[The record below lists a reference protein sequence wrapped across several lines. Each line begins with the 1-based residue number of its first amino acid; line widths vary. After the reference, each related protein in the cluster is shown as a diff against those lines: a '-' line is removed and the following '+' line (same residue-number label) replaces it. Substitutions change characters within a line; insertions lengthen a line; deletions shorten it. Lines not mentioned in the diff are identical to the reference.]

1 MDKNFPFFLSL
12 LETGCHEVI
21 SKTKQNRKNLGGEE
35 GANARK
41 RHLDE
46 ASLAFFFVVTIF
58 VVGGIF

>member
-46 ASLAFFFVVTIF
+46 ASLAFFL
-58 VVGGIF
+58 